1 MQIGKR
7 VWHGR
12 RPALCLLP
20 SLPGTSPGGPPTDGA
35 LQGSRRP
42 ARQPLPFPGRETDPG
57 RRGDRPASQ
66 GKFVSEE
73 PGPWPPDPGPMP
85 GPLHCHW
92 TLIVRLITASPGLW
106 SVCVG
111 TLCKHFLFGRAG
123 NEGMTGSSDF
133 SGAPAALPI
142 MQASPKPACSPPPT
156 LPELGRRDGQ
166 DTVGPPSPLAPG
178 PGSPGI
184 EPCPALPGWVLLGK
198 WLNLSELPFPC
209 LPSPFLLRGVVR
221 IK

>member
-92 TLIVRLITASPGLW
+92 TLIVWLITASPGLW

-142 MQASPKPACSPPPT
+142 MQASPKPACSPPQRSLSWVAGMARILWAPHH
-156 LPELGRRDGQ
+156 LLLLDQGALGL
-166 DTVGPPSPLAPG
+166 S
-178 PGSPGI
+178 
-184 EPCPALPGWVLLGK
+184 PALHFLAGCSWESGSTS
-198 WLNLSELPFPC
+198 LNFHSLVCQVPSSCVEL
-209 LPSPFLLRGVVR
+209 
-221 IK
+221 